1 VTFFDGH
8 LRAGSLRSADLA
20 DLAFFGVVGA
30 LVAANDESAASA
42 PAIARA
48 WTALVGVEARRLRRA
63 GLAGYA
69 ALGIHPRRIPRRG
82 LEALLADL
90 PDHLGRRGV
99 VALGAIGLESG
110 GDAEEAVFV
119 RQLDLA
125 RELRL
130 PVLVTT
136 PWRDKER
143 VTRRTIAV
151 LRESQLDP
159 LRVRIDQADARTV
172 RMIRACGYS
181 AGLSLSGGGGRG
193 DPIDEAVRLVRS
205 MGPEGIVL
213 CSATGEGPGDL
224 LALPRAAARMSKAQL
239 SNAVIGRVCRDNALA
254 LIGLDRRALSENG
267 RAASGRSGRPSS
279 R

>member
-1 VTFFDGH
+1 MTFFDGH

-30 LVAANDESAASA
+30 LVAAGDEPSASA
-42 PAIARA
+42 PAISRA
-48 WTALVGVEARRLRRA
+48 WTAVVGVEVRRLRRA

-82 LEALLADL
+82 LEALLAEL

-99 VALGAIGLESG
+99 VALGAIGLEAG
-110 GDAEEAVFV
+110 GGAEEAVFV
-119 RQLDLA
+119 RQLELA

-130 PVLVTT
+130 PVIVTT

-151 LRESQLDP
+151 LRESQLEP
-159 LRVRIDQADARTV
+159 RRVRVDQASARTV

-181 AGLSLSGGGGRG
+181 AGLSLSSSGGRG
-193 DPIDEAVRLVRS
+193 DPLDESVRLVRS

-224 LALPRAAARMSKAQL
+224 LAIPRAAARMAKAGL
-239 SNAVIGRVCRDNALA
+239 SAAVVTRVCRDNALA
-254 LIGLDRRALSENG
+254 LLGVDPGALSG
-267 RAASGRSGRPSS
+267 SDRGASGRSGRPSS